1 MMSSVISQ
9 HNNPDDVSS
18 RSPRQTG
25 QGGGGWKGG
34 VCCDGVGGGEAKVVR
49 VPLISLQLLAIPLGS
64 PLTRNNKQILFLT
77 LLFPVSI
84 RRINMD
90 YALNHLPVKT
100 QSRR

>member
-1 MMSSVISQ
+1 MTSL
-9 HNNPDDVSS
+9 P
-18 RSPRQTG
+18 G
-25 QGGGGWKGG
+25 LQGGLGREVEDGKE
-34 VCCDGVGGGEAKVVR
+34 CCGVGGMAKGG

>member
-1 MMSSVISQ
+1 MTSL
-9 HNNPDDVSS
+9 P
-18 RSPRQTG
+18 G
-25 QGGGGWKGG
+25 LQGGRGRGVEDEKKKCCAGGWLWG
-34 VCCDGVGGGEAKVVR
+34 VC